1 VRRLIERTGPAHT
14 SYASGM
20 PSGGPAPERASRWAT
35 FDCYGTLVDW
45 ETGIGDQLGRLFGAE
60 DRHWLLVRYHEIE
73 PQVQKAHPTMRYRD
87 VMAQVL
93 GELADEAGR
102 ELPPDEEQALA
113 RSLPEWPVFPEVA
126 GELAEAR
133 RRGWQLMIL
142 SNTDRDLIDA
152 SIQAIGVAFSGAIV
166 ASEIGSYKP
175 AHGHWKAFYQ
185 HTGANPERHV
195 HVAQSHFHDIVPAR
209 ELGIRS
215 VWVNRLGES
224 AELAPARELPNL
236 SGLADVLD
244 SLVPL

>member
-1 VRRLIERTGPAHT
+1 
-14 SYASGM
+14 M
-20 PSGGPAPERASRWAT
+20 
-35 FDCYGTLVDW
+35 
-45 ETGIGDQLGRLFGAE
+45 GRLFGAE
-60 DRHWLLVRYHEIE
+60 DRHGLLVRYHEIE

-142 SNTDRDLIDA
+142 SNSDRDLIDA
-152 SIQAIGVAFSGAIV
+152 SIQAIGAAFSGAIV

-195 HVAQSHFHDIVPAR
+195 HVAQSYFHDIVPAR
-209 ELGIRS
+209 ELGIPS

-236 SGLADVLD
+236 CGLADVLD
-244 SLVPL
+244 GLVPL